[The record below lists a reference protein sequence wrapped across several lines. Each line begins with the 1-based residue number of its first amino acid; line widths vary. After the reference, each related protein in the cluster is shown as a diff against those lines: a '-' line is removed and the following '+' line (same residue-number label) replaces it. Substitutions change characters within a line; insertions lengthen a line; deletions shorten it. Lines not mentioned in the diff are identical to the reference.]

1 MRERPH
7 GHPFIVAGLLVFIA
21 AIGILVFFENA
32 YFAAP
37 FFGVPVP
44 SWAAWVAILPPWM
57 LNVVDTAETGAVIAL
72 VILSVEGGGTGPS
85 EYQQLRAAVRER
97 HRRRG
102 RRLRRATRG
111 SAVWTAVALLLLV
124 VVLVTVFGLTL
135 PSLIQI
141 FHRFVFG
148 STLLGPPLA
157 IGVGV

>member
-1 MRERPH
+1 MRDRPH

-21 AIGILVFFENA
+21 GIGILVFFENA

-44 SWAAWVAILPPWM
+44 SWAAWVAVLPPWM

-72 VILSVEGGGTGPS
+72 VILSVEGGETGPS

-102 RRLRRATRG
+102 RRLRRASRG
-111 SAVWTAVALLLLV
+111 SVAGWAIGLFLLVLVLAILGFTVPSIAALL
-124 VVLVTVFGLTL
+124 
-135 PSLIQI
+135 
-141 FHRFVFG
+141 HKFVFG

-157 IGVGV
+157 LEVGV